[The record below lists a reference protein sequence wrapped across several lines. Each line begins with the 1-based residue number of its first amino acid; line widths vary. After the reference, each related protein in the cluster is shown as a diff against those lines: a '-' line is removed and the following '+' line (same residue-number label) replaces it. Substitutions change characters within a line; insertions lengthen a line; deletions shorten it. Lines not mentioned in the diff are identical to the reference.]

1 MYGRYEESAKLG
13 GWKETMREI
22 TKPNFNYE

>member
-1 MYGRYEESAKLG
+1 MYGRYEESAKHG

-22 TKPNFNYE
+22 TKTNLNYE